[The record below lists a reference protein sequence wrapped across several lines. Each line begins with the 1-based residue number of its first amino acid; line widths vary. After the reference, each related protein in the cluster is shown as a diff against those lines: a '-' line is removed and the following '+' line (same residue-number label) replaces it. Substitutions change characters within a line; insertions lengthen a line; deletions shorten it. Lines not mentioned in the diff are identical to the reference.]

1 MQDRIIAS
9 EPIAVPAILRDAE
22 AAGFGMASERRVGA
36 LLRVLAASKPGG
48 RVFELGT
55 GTGVGAAWLLDGM
68 DPAAR
73 LETVDNDAAA
83 QAVARRHLGGDPRV
97 RFHLADGGPWL
108 RGWAGPRLD
117 LIFAD
122 AWPGKYTDLGAALGL
137 LATGGLYVVDDL
149 LRRPDWPEEHAARVD
164 PLLAELEGQAG
175 SVCVRLA
182 WASGL
187 AIIARRAGPGAAAD
201 RPRD

>member
-1 MQDRIIAS
+1 VQDQIIAS
-9 EPIAVPAILRDAE
+9 EPAVMSAILRDTA

-36 LLRVLAASKPGG
+36 LLRVLAAAKPAG
-48 RVFELGT
+48 RVLELGT

-73 LETVDNDAAA
+73 LETVDNDAVA
-83 QAVARRHLGGDPRV
+83 QAIARRHLGGDPRV

-108 RGWAGPRLD
+108 RGWAGPPFD

-122 AWPGKYTDLGAALGL
+122 AWPGKYTDLGAALAL
-137 LATGGLYVVDDL
+137 LAPGGLYVVDDL
-149 LRRPDWPEEHAARVD
+149 LRQQGWSEEHAIRIG
-164 PLLAELEGQAG
+164 PLLAELEGRAG
-175 SVCVRLA
+175 LVCVRLA

-187 AIIARRAGPGAAAD
+187 AVIARRTEPIDGPNS
-201 RPRD
+201 